1 MYRNNRRTKLK
12 VEYKD
17 HDYHKYDD
25 NKVFIVAGQTTP
37 IEQLSK
43 WSVTKA
49 DKCSLRSQAVI
60 VTKANVRLSA
70 VRDGTLTCPNIGFD
84 EKVYRGFIE

>member
-1 MYRNNRRTKLK
+1 MYRNNRRAKLK

-37 IEQLSK
+37 IEQLAK

-49 DKCSLRSQAVI
+49 DKCSLQSQVVI